1 MEMETETKQSA
12 QWRMNSPIHGGEAA
26 QTATSTVHE
35 ETLCV
40 APTPPSLILY
50 LASFR
55 ARGPILVLV
64 LVALAKVH
72 VHHVRPVQ
80 SLSSD
85 SIDPAQAG
93 EIKRERLVELGLARS
108 VPTRRLVSNQKR
120 TTSGRAGERHVP

>member
-1 MEMETETKQSA
+1 MRCS
-12 QWRMNSPIHGGEAA
+12 H
-26 QTATSTVHE
+26 V
-35 ETLCV
+35 
-40 APTPPSLILY
+40 PPSLILY

-93 EIKRERLVELGLARS
+93 EIKRERLVELGLARG